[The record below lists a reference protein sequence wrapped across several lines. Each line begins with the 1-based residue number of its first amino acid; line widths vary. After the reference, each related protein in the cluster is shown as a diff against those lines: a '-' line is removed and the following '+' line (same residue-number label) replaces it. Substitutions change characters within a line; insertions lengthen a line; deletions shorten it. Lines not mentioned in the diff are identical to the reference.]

1 MLCQVCHNKD
11 GEYILGMC
19 VCVCVYTH
27 IYTYITYLYI
37 PMREDA
43 A

>member
-11 GEYILGMC
+11 GEYILSKY
-19 VCVCVYTH
+19 VCIH
-27 IYTYITYLYI
+27 TYVMYVYI

-43 A
+43 DAV